1 MAVVTTT
8 VPAATITTTTSVPAA
23 TDSSSEATTTTT
35 SVPVTTTVPEVR
47 VVTDDDPLRVYVA
60 GDSQATYLGQAIT
73 NEGGARPLEVELDD
87 RISTGLA
94 RPDYFDWPAQWANQ
108 MVELDP
114 EVVVLFIG
122 ANDHQDMVDAT
133 GQRLI
138 EGSEAWRDEWRARMI
153 AALEIL
159 TTDDRIVYWV
169 TQPPMRDGALD
180 AGVRVINEVA
190 DEVLADRSEVLAI
203 DIWELFG
210 GDGAYQDRL
219 TGPDSDT
226 ITARISDGVHLS
238 RPAAS
243 WVADLVFAELDAR
256 FVFSP

>member
-1 MAVVTTT
+1 
-8 VPAATITTTTSVPAA
+8 
-23 TDSSSEATTTTT
+23 
-35 SVPVTTTVPEVR
+35 
-47 VVTDDDPLRVYVA
+47 
-60 GDSQATYLGQAIT
+60 
-73 NEGGARPLEVELDD
+73 
-87 RISTGLA
+87 
-94 RPDYFDWPAQWANQ
+94 
-108 MVELDP
+108 
-114 EVVVLFIG
+114 
-122 ANDHQDMVDAT
+122 
-133 GQRLI
+133 
-138 EGSEAWRDEWRARMI
+138 
-153 AALEIL
+153 
-159 TTDDRIVYWV
+159 
-169 TQPPMRDGALD
+169 RDGALD

-219 TGPDSDT
+219 TGPDGDT